1 MLNKCSIPK
10 ELFLETPGRYDEIR
24 FHYHLIGVLTIYSF
38 KDIYSGHDKLFK
50 SFFIGQDHQSIAI
63 EILKYII
70 DTLPE
75 HVNVLK
81 DIEIIKRKLILSLYE
96 SGFFG

>member
-1 MLNKCSIPK
+1 MIGKNSIPK
-10 ELFLETPGRYDEIR
+10 ELFLDTPGRYDEVR
-24 FHYHLIGVLTIYSF
+24 FRYHLIGVLTVYSF
-38 KDIYSGHDKLFK
+38 KDIHSGHDKLFK
-50 SFFIGQDHQSIAI
+50 SFFVGQDHQSIAI

-75 HVNVLK
+75 NINILK
-81 DIEIIKRKLILSLYE
+81 DTELIKRKLILALYE